1 MAAWGITPDP
11 DEVDPEA
18 PPAPPLPP
26 PTAEAVEAG
35 PAEVAGDDAG
45 GGLRSW
51 KAIKSSKMSESISSR
66 SSERG
71 GDASYMTETFLEVEA
86 DVEVAD

>member
-11 DEVDPEA
+11 DDVDPEA
-18 PPAPPLPP
+18 PAPPLPP
-26 PTAEAVEAG
+26 TEGAVEAG

-66 SSERG
+66 SSESG
-71 GDASYMTETFLEVEA
+71 GDASYMTETFLGVEA

>member
-11 DEVDPEA
+11 DDDPEA
-18 PPAPPLPP
+18 PAPPP
-26 PTAEAVEAG
+26 PTEDEAVEAG
-35 PAEVAGDDAG
+35 PAEVDDDDDAG

-66 SSERG
+66 SSESG
-71 GDASYMTETFLEVEA
+71 GDASYITETFLEVEA